1 MIRQRVNILYVHGM
15 KWKGQKAKEVED
27 TSFKLWYTGTTT
39 TKNEVGIMI
48 DKSLKDGLVDIKQ
61 QEDKIILVKLLVG
74 DLVINVI
81 SPNESIK
88 RKFWEELD
96 TLLSSLPTSKK
107 LFIGGYLTR
116 IQIRVSVSGVYGYGN
131 TTFCKTI

>member
-1 MIRQRVNILYVHGM
+1 M

-39 TKNEVGIMI
+39 TKNGVGIMI

-81 SPNESIK
+81 SPNESVK